1 MIMMM
6 AATGIKA
13 LIDSGDA
20 FESRRP
26 SRLGNVLNG
35 QEKGSP
41 DREEKKIVAVI
52 VGFMSDLS
60 RGWANLL
67 LNNFYFLSLAI
78 GASFFLAIQHIT
90 QSGWSAAFKRIP
102 ESMSAFI
109 PVAAIIMIILI
120 FGMSSLYSWINP
132 EQSGFDEHSQHII
145 HHKSPYLNVPFFVV
159 RMVIYFAVWIFFT
172 KMLRRFSLRE
182 DAVGGTLYFQKSE
195 YYSKVYIFS
204 LALTF
209 SLASFDW
216 LMSLEPT
223 WFSTIFALK
232 NFVAAFY
239 HGSAIVVLIVLMLHT
254 KGYFKFIGNNHWQ
267 DFSKYVFI
275 LSIVWAY
282 FWFSQYLLI
291 WYANIPEETMYYVIR
306 LKGAWKVNFYLNLT
320 LNWIVPFLVLLPNYF
335 ARKKFILAIVI
346 IALIA
351 GQYVDLF
358 EQIMPVTMGD
368 YKIGFVEVGTFI
380 GFAGLFSY
388 MFMRTLSSASL
399 IPENHPYLEESLYHE
414 EHAPTKG

>member
-1 MIMMM
+1 MEKNFVFTPRLRYLTYALM
-6 AATGIKA
+6 AIGI
-13 LIDSGDA
+13 I
-20 FESRRP
+20 
-26 SRLGNVLNG
+26 
-35 QEKGSP
+35 
-41 DREEKKIVAVI
+41 AVI
-52 VGFMSDLS
+52 VGFMSDPV

-78 GASFFLAIQHIT
+78 GASFFLALQYIT

-102 ESMSAFI
+102 ESMSAYI

-132 EQSGFDEHSQHII
+132 EQHGFDEHSLHII

-172 KMLRRFSLRE
+172 MMLRRFSLRE
-182 DAVGGTLYFQKSE
+182 DAEGGTLYFEKSE
-195 YYSKVYIFS
+195 FYSKVYIFS

-254 KGYFKFIGNNHWQ
+254 RGYFQFIGNNHWQ

-368 YKIGFVEVGTFI
+368 FNIGFVEVGTFI

-388 MFMRTLSSASL
+388 MFMRTLSSAKL
-399 IPENHPYLEESLYHE
+399 VPENHPYLEESLYHE